1 MRLVPQL
8 TGKAL
13 DSYARLGEGESNDY
27 HVIKKAILKR
37 YNLTASTYKDKF
49 RTCKQNPN
57 ETFRECYTRSLNYFE
72 HWCQMERVNHN
83 FQTLVDMIMRE
94 QLVNSSSKDLQVWLK
109 ESQPKS
115 SD

>member
-27 HVIKKAILKR
+27 DVIKKAILKR

-49 RTCKQNPN
+49 RTCKQYPN
-57 ETFRECYTRSLNYFE
+57 ETFRESNTRSLNHFE
-72 HWCQMERVNHN
+72 HWCQMERVNDN
-83 FQTLVDMIMRE
+83 FQTLVDMILRE
-94 QLVNSSSKDLQVWLK
+94 DLQV
-109 ESQPKS
+109 
-115 SD
+115 